1 MTYSLPP
8 LPAHVRTLSTADAAR
23 LKAQYP
29 GLWPDPQKTC
39 ITCQKT
45 GSYRWY
51 VDDAVVEHDCDC
63 VSQWRLHRWLLNA
76 GVGTWY
82 QRLSWADAT
91 AVSADTQRSVMEYV
105 RDHQQ
110 NVDAGLGLVLWS
122 ESLGIG
128 KTLMAVLTAK
138 SLVREGEDVFFVQF
152 NDLID
157 YFTAGWRDEDE
168 RRWFNRRVRNAD
180 VLVIDDLGREHK
192 GRSEVVESML
202 DQVIRHRTA
211 MAQPTI
217 ITTNNTPDMVKR
229 GYGSNVMSLL
239 SERSLWVPLAGA
251 DFRGASNERTKSEK
265 RDGLTRPLV
274 LG

>member
-1 MTYSLPP
+1 
-8 LPAHVRTLSTADAAR
+8 VRALSTADAAR

-29 GLWPDPQKTC
+29 NLWADPEKTC

-45 GSYRWY
+45 GHYRWY
-51 VDDAVVEHDCDC
+51 MEDTDLITRFACDC

-82 QRLSWADAT
+82 QRLRWYDAT
-91 AVSADTQRSVMEYV
+91 AVSEETQRQVMEYV
-105 RDHQQ
+105 RDHQAS
-110 NVDAGLGLVLWS
+110 VDAGLGLVLWS
-122 ESLGIG
+122 PDLGTG
-128 KTLMAVLTAK
+128 KTLMSVLTAK
-138 SLVREGEDVFFVQF
+138 SLLREGEDVFFVQF

-157 YFTAGWRDEDE
+157 YFTAGWRDEAE

-192 GRSEVVESML
+192 GRSEVVEAML

-211 MAQPTI
+211 MARPTI
-217 ITTNNTPDMVKR
+217 ITTNSTPDKMQR

-239 SERSLWVPLAGA
+239 SERSLWVPLTGR
-251 DFRGASNERTKSEK
+251 DFRSASNTRTQNEK
-265 RDGLTRPLV
+265 AQNLTRPLV